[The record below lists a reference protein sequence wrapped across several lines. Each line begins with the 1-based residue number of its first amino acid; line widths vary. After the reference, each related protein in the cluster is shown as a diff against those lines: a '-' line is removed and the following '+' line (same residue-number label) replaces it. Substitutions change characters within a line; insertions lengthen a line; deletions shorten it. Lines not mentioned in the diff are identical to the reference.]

1 LSPALNSDCGN
12 DPRQP
17 IFPAKPVACLAA
29 AWLVSRRSCGRDD
42 LFGLLEKRT
51 LRRWDRAARTVETL
65 DAAEL
70 KALRQRARALGRRID
85 RVLHVAEGRLALPL
99 AGHAAI
105 RRPMH
110 SDWAW
115 RPELWSGPVKPA
127 GLASVESK
135 TPVGREAKVFHDC
148 ALSELSIR
156 QLRNTR
162 EEDIAPY
169 AVRMDVFRF
178 DGSFLSLVVD
188 LPREGVD
195 GLSRR
200 HVLRLDV
207 RVETEKP
214 LEIFGRVNVRHGPNV
229 EQLVRELDGSNG
241 DYSVEFDMA
250 LSRLD
255 ETQIERAWLDMIFEG
270 PEMNQITLRDLT
282 LSRRPR
288 AEF

>member
-1 LSPALNSDCGN
+1 MIRPDTWAG
-12 DPRQP
+12 
-17 IFPAKPVACLAA
+17 
-29 AWLVSRRSCGRDD
+29 D

-51 LRRWDRAARTVETL
+51 LRRWDKAAKTVETL
-65 DAAEL
+65 DAGEL
-70 KALRQRARALGRRID
+70 KALRTSARALGRRVD
-85 RVLHVAEGRLALPL
+85 KVLHVSEGRLALPL
-99 AGHAAI
+99 VGQAAI

-115 RPELWSGPVKPA
+115 RPELWSGPVKPVGQA
-127 GLASVESK
+127 AVE
-135 TPVGREAKVFHDC
+135 TRTIVGAEAKVFHDC
-148 ALSELSIR
+148 PLNELSVR
-156 QLRNTR
+156 QVRNTKV
-162 EEDIAPY
+162 EDIAPY
-169 AVRMDVFRF
+169 GVRMDVFRF

-188 LPREGVD
+188 LPGEGVE

-200 HVLRLDV
+200 HVIRLEI

-214 LEIFGRVNVRHGPNV
+214 LEIFGRINVRHGPNV
-229 EQLVRELDGSNG
+229 EQLVREFEGSTG
-241 DYSVEFDMA
+241 EFAVEFDMS

-255 ETQIERAWLDMIFEG
+255 EDRVERAWLDMIFEG